1 MRNALPHND
10 TGGAKKKPI
19 SRGTI
24 LQTRNS
30 GRPLLAIG
38 AYAALSPGQ
47 QGRRAKDPRI
57 QGAKDLAHR
66 PRDAKPE
73 VAVAVAGRVVE
84 ANRCPHEPGEAV
96 PGAAANNPVRA
107 RR

>member
-1 MRNALPHND
+1 MRQRVCKKND
-10 TGGAKKKPI
+10 
-19 SRGTI
+19 
-24 LQTRNS
+24 LTRHHPADAQL
-30 GRPLLAIG
+30 RAPLLAIG

-66 PRDAKPE
+66 PREAEPKVDVAAARKAAEAKS
-73 VAVAVAGRVVE
+73 R
-84 ANRCPHEPGEAV
+84 PHEPGAVV
-96 PGAAANNPVRA
+96 PGAAAKNPVRA